1 LFIEIRYRTVDG
13 RNLRFRRDAQV
24 QTKYGAHAE
33 ERRLLTELERTGT
46 LEQVPEA
53 AATLAKP
60 EPLRHTFA
68 DAVRQFRSSKMATL
82 KPSTRFT
89 YNHRLNETLV
99 PRFGAVELTELTG
112 DALTQ
117 LDAELAREKLSAST
131 RRNLHIVFRSVLG
144 SAVTAGLLATLPS
157 LPKLPRVGRKVVR
170 PMHRADLEAIL
181 QVTSSRGRLA
191 FALAAFAGLRAGEVR
206 GLRWSDI
213 DLKGKT
219 LTVRHSITRRETTS
233 PKSGDQRVVP
243 LARPLLE
250 LLEPESEQKASPWAP
265 VALTSA
271 GEPWG
276 ESGLNQ
282 AFKRAQKRCKLTG
295 WCFHDLRHFFVTE
308 LFRRRAPAPAV
319 QRLAGHADLATTQRY
334 ADMVASDMRAAIALL
349 EGNDEATGSAGA
361 TSAP

>member
-1 LFIEIRYRTVDG
+1 MFIEIRYRTADG
-13 RNLRFRRDAQV
+13 RSTRFRRDAQV

-46 LEQVPEA
+46 LARTLDA
-53 AATLAKP
+53 AGALADS
-60 EPLRHTFA
+60 ESLRHTFA
-68 DAVRQFRSSKMATL
+68 DAVRQFRSSKLATL

-89 YNHRLNETLV
+89 YNHRLNETLL
-99 PRFGAVELTELTG
+99 PRFGSVQLAELTG
-112 DALTQ
+112 DALMQ
-117 LDAELAREKLSAST
+117 LDAELAWEKLAAST
-131 RRNLHIVFRSVLG
+131 RRNLHIVFRSVLR
-144 SAVTAGLLATLPS
+144 SAVNAGLLATLPS
-157 LPKLPRVGRKVVR
+157 LPTLPRVGRKVVR

-181 QVTSSRGRLA
+181 LVASSRARLA

-206 GLRWSDI
+206 GLRWSDV
-213 DLKGKT
+213 DLKGNT

-233 PKSGDQRVVP
+233 PKSGDHRVVP

-250 LLEPESEQKASPWAP
+250 LLKPEFEQKTSPWAA

-282 AFKRAQKRCKLTG
+282 SFKRAQRRCKLSG

-319 QRLAGHADLATTQRY
+319 QKLAGHADLATTQRY

-349 EGNDEATGSAGA
+349 EGNDEAMGSVGA
-361 TSAP
+361 KGNA